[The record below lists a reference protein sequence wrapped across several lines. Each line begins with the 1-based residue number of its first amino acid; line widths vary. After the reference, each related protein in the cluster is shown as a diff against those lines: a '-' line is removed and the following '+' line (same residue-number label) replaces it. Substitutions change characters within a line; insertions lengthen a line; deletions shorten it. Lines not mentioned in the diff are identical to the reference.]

1 MDEAT
6 SALDN
11 HLQEQII
18 QNVRSMNCTV
28 IFIAHRLKIAQR
40 ADQIFV
46 LDNGECV
53 EKGTFNELL
62 NNGRHFAKM
71 WAALS

>member
-1 MDEAT
+1 
-6 SALDN
+6 
-11 HLQEQII
+11 
-18 QNVRSMNCTV
+18 
-28 IFIAHRLKIAQR
+28 
-40 ADQIFV
+40 

-62 NNGRHFAKM
+62 KNGRHFAKM